1 MEKSVKQYSKY
12 GDQQFWSIN
21 ETGFYSA
28 LHSKRMVMLMEG
40 TVLPLVSFDDEQC
53 QLYVES
59 SGWGNKV
66 REVITVHASKV
77 SNINELQPET

>member
-1 MEKSVKQYSKY
+1 
-12 GDQQFWSIN
+12 
-21 ETGFYSA
+21 
-28 LHSKRMVMLMEG
+28 MVMVMEG